1 MNRRTLKRIEQALH
15 CETSVL
21 VEGDHFEATR
31 LLLLQ
36 GGWEQGEDLY
46 PPDSGVRGAR
56 FTRPSSRMLEL
67 SCGDLFGVFTDL
79 QFKPCKQA
87 S

>member
-1 MNRRTLKRIEQALH
+1 MNKKTLKRIEHALKT
-15 CETSVL
+15 ETSVL
-21 VEGDHFEATR
+21 VEGDHFDATK

-36 GGWEQGEDLY
+36 GGWTQAHDLY
-46 PPDSGVRGAR
+46 PGNAEVRGLK
-56 FTRPSSRMLEL
+56 FTRPSSKTAEL

-87 S
+87 